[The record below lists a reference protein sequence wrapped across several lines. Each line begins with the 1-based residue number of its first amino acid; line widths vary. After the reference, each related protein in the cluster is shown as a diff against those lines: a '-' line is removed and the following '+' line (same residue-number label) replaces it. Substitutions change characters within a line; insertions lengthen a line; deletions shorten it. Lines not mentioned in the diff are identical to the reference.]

1 MLRNEQPLSC
11 VLTQFLQWVTMVTA
25 EVSDSTSTTH
35 FPGIAINFYSKFY
48 LLFFYMNIVLVAHS
62 GFSYDFPILFSEV
75 EKREVPLSTFET
87 NNIHFSDPLPLLRMV
102 IKIYP
107 HYYIYM
113 HLYAKVLYLPVW
125 PDIISTTNIDVIVTN
140 QY

>member
-1 MLRNEQPLSC
+1 MLRNEQPLSH
-11 VLTQFLQWVTMVTA
+11 VLAQFLLLVTSVNA

-35 FPGIAINFYSKFY
+35 FPGSKLY
-48 LLFFYMNIVLVAHS
+48 LLFFYTNIVLVAHN

-75 EKREVPLSTFET
+75 EKREIPLSTFET
-87 NNIHFSDPLPLLRMV
+87 NNIHFSDSLPLLRMV

-113 HLYAKVLYLPVW
+113 HLYAIVLDMPVW